1 MTDLPEDMLFAVNE
15 YGFYCVP
22 AEFKNREVPKILFA
36 GGVYEPS
43 TIKLLRRLT
52 KRQGGD
58 IVTGG
63 AFVGDFFPAISECLT
78 AKQRLISFEPNPI
91 SYAACSYTAK
101 LNGVTNLDLHPVAVG
116 KEDATLPLQIQR
128 SGGSAMG
135 ARAKIAETHTEGE
148 TIEVD
153 VKTLDGLLEK
163 SKKVSVLHL
172 DIEDHEEP
180 ALWGA
185 TETIKRDKPV
195 VILEAG
201 RPWQQRNYLQVLND
215 ICGENAY
222 DFFGAV
228 DRNAV
233 YHAKI

>member
-22 AEFKNREVPKILFA
+22 AEYKNREVPKILFA

-52 KRQGGD
+52 KRLGGD
-58 IVTGG
+58 IVSGG

-78 AKQRLISFEPNPI
+78 AKQRLVSFEPNPT
-91 SYAACSYTAK
+91 SFAACSYTAK

-135 ARAKIAETHTEGE
+135 ARAKIADAHIEGE

-153 VKTLDGLLEK
+153 VKTLDELLK
-163 SKKVSVLHL
+163 DSKKVSVLQL
-172 DIEDHEEP
+172 DIEDHEEA
-180 ALWGA
+180 ALLGA
-185 TETIKRDKPV
+185 TKTIKRDTPV

-201 RPWQQRNYLQVLND
+201 RPWQQRNYLQLLNS
-215 ICGENAY
+215 ICGEDIY

-233 YHAKI
+233 YQPKV